1 MHRAYI
7 IRAARLIDGRGKVQ
21 ERPVIRIEDA
31 RITAIST
38 AEAMEVSPE
47 AELIDA
53 SDCTLMPGL
62 IDAHVHL
69 GAFNCTTFGSA
80 RTARFEVTPQLQSFY
95 ALFHAQICFEMG
107 FTTLRDAGR
116 GTPRGSFAEEMCAV
130 RDAINA
136 GIVPGPRILVLG
148 ETMISGAHLE
158 LLTLPRAMRR
168 PENFT
173 ADGPWDLRR
182 KVRELIRSGVDGIK
196 TSVSGGIALGS
207 DPNVRNMT
215 QEELDAIVDETHAF
229 RKPVAAHC
237 FHAEGLRMCVEAG
250 VDTIEHMVYSDE
262 DSIARVRAAGIWV
275 VPTLLNRSEYVIAK
289 NVELGLPRSLIVTQ
303 REIQPYCFDTFRRMR
318 QAGVRIAMGTD
329 IHNVPEMGCAAR
341 ELELYVDNGMSPL
354 EAISSATRDAASALG
369 LDSDLGTIEVGK
381 VADIIAV
388 RGNPATD
395 IGVLQ
400 DANNITLVI
409 KEGRLYVDRMASTPR
424 LVRHCEPGQWKII
437 DRE

>member
-1 MHRAYI
+1 MGRGYLITAS
-7 IRAARLIDGRGKVQ
+7 RLIDGRGNIQ
-21 ERPVIRIEDA
+21 ERPVIHVEGSRIA
-31 RITAIST
+31 AVSS
-38 AEAMEVSPE
+38 AEAMNVLPA

-53 SDCTLMPGL
+53 SGCTLMPGL

-69 GAFNCTTFGSA
+69 GAFNCTSFASA

-116 GTPRGSFAEEMCAV
+116 GTPRGDFAEEMCAV

-136 GIVPGPRILVLG
+136 GIVPGPRILVMA
-148 ETMISGAHLE
+148 ETMITGAHLE

-168 PENFT
+168 PDNFT
-173 ADGPWDLRR
+173 ANGPWELRR

-196 TSVSGGIALGS
+196 TSVSGGVALGT

-215 QEELDAIVDETHAF
+215 QEELDAIVDEAHAF

-262 DSIARVRAAGIWV
+262 DSIARVSAAGIWV

-289 NVELGLPRSLIVTQ
+289 NAELGLPRSLIATQ
-303 REIQPYCFDTFRRMR
+303 REIQPHCFDTFRRMR

-329 IHNVPEMGCAAR
+329 IHNVPEMGCGAR
-341 ELELYVDNGMSPL
+341 ELQLYVDNGMSPL
-354 EAISSATRDAASALG
+354 EAISSATRDAATALG
-369 LDSDLGTIEVGK
+369 LGADLGTIEARK
-381 VADIIAV
+381 IADIIAV
-388 RGNPATD
+388 RGNPADD

-400 DANNITLVI
+400 DANAIALVI
-409 KEGRLYVDRMASTPR
+409 KEGRLYVDRMAATPR
-424 LVRHCEPGQWKII
+424 LVRQWKIT

>member
-1 MHRAYI
+1 
-7 IRAARLIDGRGKVQ
+7 
-21 ERPVIRIEDA
+21 
-31 RITAIST
+31 
-38 AEAMEVSPE
+38 
-47 AELIDA
+47 
-53 SDCTLMPGL
+53 
-62 IDAHVHL
+62 
-69 GAFNCTTFGSA
+69 
-80 RTARFEVTPQLQSFY
+80 
-95 ALFHAQICFEMG
+95 
-107 FTTLRDAGR
+107 
-116 GTPRGSFAEEMCAV
+116 
-130 RDAINA
+130 
-136 GIVPGPRILVLG
+136 
-148 ETMISGAHLE
+148 
-158 LLTLPRAMRR
+158 MRR

-173 ADGPWDLRR
+173 ADGPWELRR
-182 KVRELIRSGVDGIK
+182 RVRELIRSGVDGIK

-215 QEELDAIVDETHAF
+215 QEELDAIVDEAHAF

-237 FHAEGLRMCVEAG
+237 FHAEGLRMCVDAG

-289 NVELGLPRSLIVTQ
+289 NVELGLPRSLIATQ
-303 REIQPYCFDTFRRMR
+303 RKIQPHCFDTFRRMR

-329 IHNVPEMGCAAR
+329 IHNVPEMGFAAR

-369 LDSDLGTIEVGK
+369 LGADLGTIEAGK

-400 DANNITLVI
+400 HASNITLVI
-409 KEGRLYVDRMASTPR
+409 KEGRLYVDRMAATPR